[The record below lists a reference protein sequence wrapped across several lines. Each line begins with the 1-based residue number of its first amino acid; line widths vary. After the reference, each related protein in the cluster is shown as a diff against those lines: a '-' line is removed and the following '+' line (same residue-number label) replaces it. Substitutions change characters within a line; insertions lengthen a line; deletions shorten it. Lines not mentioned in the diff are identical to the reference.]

1 MKMERQRRT
10 IERESYYETIAQN
23 VQRGDPYI
31 IKFKGDPVVYQ
42 GIPVLDFT
50 AGKDGVF
57 TFRVAEPED
66 RRGVQLRDVQDIEQM
81 EGLPI

>member
-1 MKMERQRRT
+1 MAPQRHA
-10 IERESYYETIAQN
+10 IAPESYYETIAQN

-50 AGKDGVF
+50 AGTDGVF
-57 TFRVAEPED
+57 SFRVAEPED
-66 RRGVQLRDVQDIEQM
+66 KKGVHQRDVQEIEHM
-81 EGLPI
+81 ESLPI